1 MAKRYKP
8 QAQPSA
14 PVELVL
20 GAVALLVWG
29 LGQAWYSV
37 RVLVATLLV
46 ELVLGVAHTAP
57 TPVSG
62 STSTWAPSAGAAVAV
77 MRSA

>member
-29 LGQAWYSV
+29 VGQLWGAV
-37 RVLVATLLV
+37 RLLAATLAV
-46 ELVLGVAHTAP
+46 AVVVGVAHTAL
-57 TPVSG
+57 TPVRD
-62 STSTWAPSAGAAVAV
+62 STSTWAPSAGAAVVV
-77 MRSA
+77 MGSA